1 MDPADL
7 FRSFRRALR
16 AHQLYPEG
24 SRVRIDAA
32 ERLVERFVEALEHR
46 PDGISL
52 AFLEE
57 GAFLDGQAL
66 PVEPD
71 DGGGPLAQQ
80 LFELGVREL
89 RFLPGL
95 TAREMGDLL
104 DVLTRAKQGALDPVD
119 EDLSI
124 LLWEADLLHV
134 SYLLYDSDPLL
145 PTAEGE
151 ADGSED
157 PLEGETPLSEYID
170 DDAITVEATSSTTWI
185 PLSEPE
191 RLGLLA
197 SYRQEV
203 EEEIPYKYGRLL
215 LEILRSESDAAEI
228 PRLQRVLR
236 EYLEAL
242 VAAGRFQILKRI
254 EASLDGPEPELE
266 PTRLALRATRRL
278 FEEPALYVRA
288 AEIDARAHET
298 DRVAAQKFL
307 EAIPAR
313 AVPEVVS
320 LLLDERATPN
330 GEALER
336 VRQRLRLDGDARRA
350 CLEDSRR
357 PVQRFAIEEEGPLE
371 EDGARKVRELLKDPD
386 ASLRQL
392 AARAL
397 GGAQGKAALAALGE
411 ALVDP
416 DGCVRMAAASSLSKV
431 GGPKALEL
439 LLRVVVSKEFGH
451 RDLEE
456 KKAVFLAAGRVA
468 PDEVVPVLARLA
480 EHRSLW
486 RSRERTERAEA
497 ALEALGRIGDRARP
511 ALEGRWKRKRP
522 DLLARFERYLGHT
535 AKEEAA

>member
-24 SRVRIDAA
+24 SRVRVDAS
-32 ERLVERFVEALEHR
+32 ERLVERFVEALERR

-57 GAFLDGQAL
+57 GAFLDGQVL

-95 TAREMGDLL
+95 TARETANLL

-145 PTAEGE
+145 LTAEGE
-151 ADGSED
+151 AEPED
-157 PLEGETPLSEYID
+157 PLDGDRPLREYID
-170 DDAITVEATSSTTWI
+170 ADEITIDANASTTWI

-203 EEEIPYKYGRLL
+203 EEEIPFKYGRLL
-215 LEILRSESDAAEI
+215 LEILRSESDGSEV
-228 PRLQRVLR
+228 PRVQRVLR
-236 EYLEAL
+236 EYIEAL
-242 VAAGRFQILKRI
+242 IAAGRFEILRRI
-254 EASLDGPEPELE
+254 EASMEVPEPELE

-278 FEEPALYVRA
+278 FDEPAIYVRA
-288 AEIDARAHET
+288 AELDGRSHES
-298 DRVAAQKFL
+298 DRVAAQQFL
-307 EAIPAR
+307 ERIPVR
-313 AVPEVVS
+313 AFPEVAS

-330 GEALER
+330 ADALER
-336 VRQRLRLDGDARRA
+336 VRQRLRVDGEARRA
-350 CLEDSRR
+350 CLEDPRR
-357 PVQRFAIEEEGPLE
+357 PVQRFAIEEEGPLDE
-371 EDGARKVRELLKDPD
+371 VGTRKVRDLLKDPD

-397 GGAQGKAALAALGE
+397 GAAQGGAALAALGE
-411 ALVDP
+411 ALGDP
-416 DGCVRMAAASSLSKV
+416 DGSVRVAAASSLGTM

-439 LLRVVVSKEFGH
+439 LLRVVVSREFSH
-451 RDLEE
+451 RSLPE
-456 KKAVFLAAGRVA
+456 KRSVFLAAGRVA

-480 EHRSLW
+480 EHRSIW
-486 RSRERTERAEA
+486 RSRERTERADA
-497 ALEALGRIGDRARP
+497 ALEALGKIGPRARH
-511 ALEGRWKRKRP
+511 ALESRWKRKRP
-522 DLLARFERYLGHT
+522 DLLGRFEMYVSQDGS
-535 AKEEAA
+535 EVAA